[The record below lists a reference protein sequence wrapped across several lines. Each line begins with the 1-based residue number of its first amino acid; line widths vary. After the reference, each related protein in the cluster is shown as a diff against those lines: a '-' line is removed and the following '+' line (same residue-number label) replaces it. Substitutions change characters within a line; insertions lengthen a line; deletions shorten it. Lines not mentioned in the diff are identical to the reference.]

1 MTTIY
6 DPAVLSGKRILI
18 TGGGTGLGRG
28 VAAHLVA
35 HGAEVH
41 LWGRRMNVLEE
52 AAAEIGPG
60 AHVQAVDVRDADAV
74 DAAVGE
80 IWSAHGPLTGL
91 INNAA
96 ANFIAPTKNLS
107 ARAFNA
113 IASTV
118 MNGSF
123 NTTHAVGKRW
133 IEGELPGSVVSTLTS
148 WVWTGSAFV
157 VPSAMAKA
165 AVHAMTMSLAVEWG
179 RYGIRLNAIA
189 AGPIP
194 TDYAWEMLNPTS
206 KSSVGATQA
215 DQVPLQRF
223 GTVEE
228 LANLNIFL
236 LSDACHYLT
245 GHTIAM
251 DGGQHLAGP
260 GHVRG
265 PDVAQ
270 RRRLGGDPRAVAG
283 RVGGREGAA
292 HDLVDRHG
300 ATSSHWP
307 RGRRRRAAQAHDGRA
322 AAGRG
327 RAPARRGGTG
337 RRRRRSGPATAG
349 GPTTNCSGAASGSR
363 TRSWNRSTR
372 VTGSRCGRPTAR
384 IGSSSRSARR
394 SPASSS

>member
-1 MTTIY
+1 MPIY
-6 DPAVLSGKRILI
+6 DPNVLAGKRILI

-28 VAAHLVA
+28 VAGHLVA

-52 AAAEIGPG
+52 AAAEIGDR
-60 AHVQAVDVRDADAV
+60 AHVQTVDVRDADAV
-74 DAAVGE
+74 DAAVGT
-80 IWSAHGPLTGL
+80 IWDEHGPLTGL

-113 IASTV
+113 ISSTV

-123 NTTHAVGKRW
+123 NTTHAAGRRW
-133 IEGELPGSVVSTLTS
+133 IADGLPGSVISTLTS

-179 RYGIRLNAIA
+179 PYGIRLNAIA

-206 KSSVGATQA
+206 KSGVGATQA
-215 DQVPLQRF
+215 DQVPLGRF

-228 LANLNIFL
+228 LANLNILL
-236 LSDACHYLT
+236 LSDGCEYLT

-260 GHVRG
+260 GTFAGLASLSDDDWAEIRAQSQAASEAAK
-265 PDVAQ
+265 AQ
-270 RRRLGGDPRAVAG
+270 R
-283 RVGGREGAA
+283 
-292 HDLVDRHG
+292 
-300 ATSSHWP
+300 
-307 RGRRRRAAQAHDGRA
+307 
-322 AAGRG
+322 
-327 RAPARRGGTG
+327 
-337 RRRRRSGPATAG
+337 
-349 GPTTNCSGAASGSR
+349 TT
-363 TRSWNRSTR
+363 
-372 VTGSRCGRPTAR
+372 
-384 IGSSSRSARR
+384 
-394 SPASSS
+394 